1 MEIELEE
8 RETLQKKLDAEVE
21 EKDKLQRRLE
31 TELLGKDKQHKQLLN
46 ALEEER
52 AVHKR
57 DMEALIT
64 NINSNVGSDGGD
76 SNGLTEVHNAVNYY
90 YMSGIKY
97 LHYLVDRLST

>member
-8 RETLQKKLDAEVE
+8 RETLQKKLDFEIE
-21 EKDKLQRRLE
+21 EKDKLQRRFE
-31 TELLGKDKQHKQLLN
+31 SELLGKEKQHKQLLN

-64 NINSNVGSDGGD
+64 NINSNVAGQGSDGGD
-76 SNGLTEVHNAVNYY
+76 SNGLTEVGNA
-90 YMSGIKY
+90 
-97 LHYLVDRLST
+97 LHYHFLRAINSLYR